1 METSSLSLSLRW
13 LGRILKMRYEG
24 GTRYATYQTP
34 QGLITFRLGDH
45 NAVGRNFADRAAGSA
60 GYVSVFVERGTHPYV
75 PTTVPYTEIRYP
87 LEVFNRKPQAVFD
100 SIIAGVDGML
110 DNGDFTVSPDLGE
123 KKVYS
128 PSQEA

>member
-1 METSSLSLSLRW
+1 METNSLSLSLRW

-34 QGLITFRLGDH
+34 KGLITFRLGDH
-45 NAVGRNFADRAAGSA
+45 NAVGQNFADRAAGSA

-75 PTTVPYTEIRYP
+75 PTPVSYTEIRYP

-100 SIIAGVDGML
+100 SIITGVDGML
-110 DNGDFTVSPDLGE
+110 DNGDFAVSPDLGE